1 MKKKYE
7 KPMIEVESLMLDMP
21 VAAGCDPDGYEDS
34 ATLKDMGYFGDG
46 CTRFNVANEKDE
58 NLMNYP
64 GMSDDKLCY
73 YSNVIQLFT
82 S

>member
-46 CTRFNVANEKDE
+46 CTRFNVANDE
-58 NLMNYP
+58 EENQHP
-64 GMSDDKLCY
+64 WGKDDKLCY
-73 YSNVIQLFT
+73 YSNVVKLFT